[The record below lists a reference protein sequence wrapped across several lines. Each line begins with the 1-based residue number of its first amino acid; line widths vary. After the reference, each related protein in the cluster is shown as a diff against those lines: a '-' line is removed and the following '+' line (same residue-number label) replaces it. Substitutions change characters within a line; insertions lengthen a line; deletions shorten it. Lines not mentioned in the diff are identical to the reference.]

1 MPEVAKIEEI
11 NNAGTTEATTKYL
24 DDAQVG
30 YENDCDDARAGSS
43 VGFASERVFP
53 MVGFC
58 PRRQLD
64 IWWRGFLVL
73 SLKTV
78 RNFTSHCF
86 ILRMQ
91 FASYWFYPHSY
102 FLGHV
107 HDYD

>member
-1 MPEVAKIEEI
+1 MQVQRRP
-11 NNAGTTEATTKYL
+11 TTKDL

-30 YENDCDDARAGSS
+30 YEKKYDGARAGSL
-43 VGFASERVFP
+43 VGFASECNFLF
-53 MVGFC
+53 VGFC
-58 PRRQLD
+58 PSRKLD

-78 RNFTSHCF
+78 CNFTSHCF

-91 FASYWFYPHSY
+91 FASYWFYLYSY

-107 HDYD
+107 DAYILI